1 MVTATTIS
9 TVTNTTTTTT
19 TTTVTHV
26 AVQTG
31 LMPSSFW
38 YSTMGFI
45 IVVAVILVLF
55 GYFTWRT
62 SVPVKVGR
70 SSGGSRK
77 GERKRR

>member
-1 MVTATTIS
+1 MVTTTTIS

-19 TTTVTHV
+19 TTTHV

-45 IVVAVILVLF
+45 IVVALILVIF

-70 SSGGSRK
+70 SSGSGRK